1 MARQEDTDLL
11 LLAAL
16 YIWSEARTAR
26 RLAAVSAAEA
36 TADPL
41 TWDSLKKRAIDR
53 GLDSIINLAL
63 P

>member
-1 MARQEDTDLL
+1 MDLVY
-11 LLAAL
+11 LALL

-26 RLAAVSAAEA
+26 QLAAVAAAEV

-41 TWDSLKKRAIDR
+41 TWDALKKRAVDR